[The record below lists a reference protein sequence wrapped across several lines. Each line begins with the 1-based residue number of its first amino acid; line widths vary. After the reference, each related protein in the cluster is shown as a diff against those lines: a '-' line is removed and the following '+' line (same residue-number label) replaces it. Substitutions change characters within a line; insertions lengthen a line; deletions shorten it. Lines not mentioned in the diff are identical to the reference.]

1 MPTNPTLADIADPI
15 LLGGLGYFACSIL
28 SLAMIVLIEGT
39 VLRLLRWGSW
49 KIAFGHAFIIN
60 LVTSLIGTGLLIS
73 FKVEQFYQIP
83 VPGLFIGAFLLTVI
97 VETIELKVL
106 RRSVSF
112 SRVSLNSLLANIF
125 SYAFLVPMIFLFDYH
140 LHPHPSRY
148 PRPRPAPTLYSP
160 TPSPATS
167 NWMNA
172 KTLSSYRLPSVL
184 GLAHGV
190 SDGAAGLLLGSLA
203 TDAPAT
209 QITLLVLFY
218 NALGFGAQPL
228 IGYFAGGIRSPRTFA
243 SGGNGTF
250 GS

>member
-1 MPTNPTLADIADPI
+1 
-15 LLGGLGYFACSIL
+15 
-28 SLAMIVLIEGT
+28 
-39 VLRLLRWGSW
+39 
-49 KIAFGHAFIIN
+49 
-60 LVTSLIGTGLLIS
+60 
-73 FKVEQFYQIP
+73 
-83 VPGLFIGAFLLTVI
+83 
-97 VETIELKVL
+97 
-106 RRSVSF
+106 
-112 SRVSLNSLLANIF
+112 
-125 SYAFLVPMIFLFDYH
+125 
-140 LHPHPSRY
+140 
-148 PRPRPAPTLYSP
+148 
-160 TPSPATS
+160 
-167 NWMNA
+167 MNA
-172 KTLSSYRLPSVL
+172 KTLSSYRLPWVL